1 MKIVF
6 AGTPEPAVPSLRALA
21 GSSHQVVSVLT
32 RPDAPL
38 GRKRVLTPSP
48 VKQAA
53 LELGIP
59 VLEADRLRG
68 DVLTTLEEL
77 APDLITVVAYG
88 ALAGPRA
95 LAVAPWLNLHFSLL
109 PDYRGAAPVQ
119 HALID
124 GRETTGVTVFRLEP
138 GLDTGPILY
147 QRATSIGADETA
159 GELLTRLATEGAGD
173 LLRTVD
179 LLASGSLEEQPQPA
193 AGSHAPKL
201 GSADARLDFGGPVA
215 EVYNRYR
222 GVTPAPG
229 AWTLLTG
236 DEPEQQR
243 RAKLVELRPAPSGS
257 PEVPAGSLMAHD
269 GRVLAGAADG
279 ALELRLI
286 APPGKRAMP
295 AADFLRG
302 RPDARFE
309 TGLRTGAGPGADTS
323 AETHTGDSA

>member
-48 VKQAA
+48 VKRAA

-77 APDLITVVAYG
+77 APDLIAVVAYG

-95 LAVAPWLNLHFSLL
+95 LAIAPWLNLHFSLL

-119 HALID
+119 HAVID
-124 GRETTGVTVFRLEP
+124 GRETTGVTVFRLDS
-138 GLDTGPILY
+138 GMDTGPILH
-147 QRATSIGADETA
+147 QRATPIGPDETA
-159 GELLTRLATEGAGD
+159 GQLLARLAAEGAGD

-179 LLASGSLEEQPQPA
+179 LLASGGLEEQPQPVT
-193 AGSHAPKL
+193 GSHAPKL
-201 GSADARLDFGGPVA
+201 GSADARLDFGDPAA

-229 AWTLLTG
+229 AWTLLAG
-236 DEPEQQR
+236 GEPEPQR
-243 RAKLVELRPAPSGS
+243 RAKLIELMPAPSGS
-257 PEVPAGSLMAHD
+257 PEVPAGSLLVHD

-302 RPDARFE
+302 RPGARFE
-309 TGLRTGAGPGADTS
+309 TGAGSGTGPSAGTGT
-323 AETHTGDSA
+323 ETQTGDPA